1 MLISAKEIVVTYSL
15 WDINKSIGNLLTSN
29 NEVEFIYS

>member
-1 MLISAKEIVVTYSL
+1 MPMSQSFVTYSL